1 MKGFAFGQYYPA
13 ESVLH
18 RMDPRAKVI
27 CAVAYIVASFLCKNT
42 FSFVLLLVSAF
53 ALILIS
59 RIPMKV
65 VLRSIKALIFIMAFT
80 AVLNIFWIV
89 DTSEGATPLVDFWV
103 IKIYA
108 KGLYHAVFILVR
120 ILAMVI
126 GTGLFLTY
134 TTTPIALTDALELL
148 SRDGITVDRAQ
159 AEAVEQ
165 VYTTV
170 QPEKLPIG
178 ARLDY
183 EEKVDLYLYSADRL
197 FRQDTVDICVV
208 EGEYFL
214 LTNDQMIYAVPGE
227 LTTVFANILLQ
238 S

>member
-1 MKGFAFGQYYPA
+1 MNKLTRSLSLLMVFALCLSLCGCNA
-13 ESVLH
+13 LDELRRS
-18 RMDPRAKVI
+18 RATRPQEGVI
-27 CAVAYIVASFLCKNT
+27 RLADGTEYKLLPECEALCPTWDDMMYSYYIVEEDLP
-42 FSFVLLLVSAF
+42 LLLTQYGDGVS
-53 ALILIS
+53 S
-59 RIPMKV
+59 SK
-65 VLRSIKALIFIMAFT
+65 
-80 AVLNIFWIV
+80 
-89 DTSEGATPLVDFWV
+89 D
-103 IKIYA
+103 
-108 KGLYHAVFILVR
+108 
-120 ILAMVI
+120 
-126 GTGLFLTY
+126 GLFLEVY
-134 TTTPIALTDALELL
+134 GEDIQYYCRTDAYDSIVARIDQGFTPDVYGYTYFDPEAGDYGDYVLCEL
-148 SRDGITVDRAQ
+148 TPAQ

-165 VYTTV
+165 VYATV
-170 QPEKLPIG
+170 QPEKLPVG